1 MNFLPRF
8 HRYLSSFSDTRTPL
22 CCYFQWAPEQTSAK
36 RIWPIFAVHRI
47 DHAIHRQQV
56 FHFFHLFNIW
66 LGKLLLYML
75 YVFRRGSS
83 SRIIGD
89 DGRRVNMAIQ
99 KQENR
104 FYCNFYFHRHTH
116 HYYFFYNS
124 RLPKAIFG
132 QSFPFQRD
140 IFNHN
145 SGSMGTALNTVSL
158 CNRTDLTGLTSF
170 TACLHTHTHSLS
182 HTHIPTLTRRH
193 AYARERKLSW
203 VER

>member
-1 MNFLPRF
+1 
-8 HRYLSSFSDTRTPL
+8 
-22 CCYFQWAPEQTSAK
+22 
-36 RIWPIFAVHRI
+36 
-47 DHAIHRQQV
+47 
-56 FHFFHLFNIW
+56 
-66 LGKLLLYML
+66 ML

-99 KQENR
+99 TQENR

-116 HYYFFYNS
+116 HYHFFYNS

-145 SGSMGTALNTVSL
+145 SSSMGTALNTVSL

-170 TACLHTHTHSLS
+170 TACLHTHRHTLSLT
-182 HTHIPTLTRRH
+182 HTHTKTHKQALTRTR
-193 AYARERKLSW
+193 AQA
-203 VER
+203 